1 VKLKATFELQWRTQM
16 DRLDNEEIGI
26 IWARHYP
33 KRAENGSSKSLCL
46 SLAMVIRLRARSMTQ
61 QSDWSNKLEHILADA
76 RIPKEQ
82 FTTIENESTWIRL
95 ESAHQTAGGFY
106 STKLS
111 DRTAPVLTA
120 SLPRNYGAE
129 DTEYDA

>member
-1 VKLKATFELQWRTQM
+1 M

-61 QSDWSNKLEHILADA
+61 QSDWSDKLEQYPCRCSNSQRTVCYD
-76 RIPKEQ
+76 RKRVNVSQGCQ
-82 FTTIENESTWIRL
+82 FTC
-95 ESAHQTAGGFY
+95 GGKSF
-106 STKLS
+106 SF
-111 DRTAPVLTA
+111 
-120 SLPRNYGAE
+120 GW
-129 DTEYDA
+129 

>member
-1 VKLKATFELQWRTQM
+1 M

-61 QSDWSNKLEHILADA
+61 QSD
-76 RIPKEQ
+76 
-82 FTTIENESTWIRL
+82 
-95 ESAHQTAGGFY
+95 
-106 STKLS
+106 
-111 DRTAPVLTA
+111 
-120 SLPRNYGAE
+120 
-129 DTEYDA
+129 